1 MKRSIEPSVIEGTVR
16 AQPSKSMM
24 QRAIA
29 AALLNENPV
38 KILNPSFCSDSL
50 AALNVAER
58 LGARILREENSVT
71 VGGGLNPDGTTLH
84 CGESGLCLRMFAPI
98 AALCDREL
106 TLTGEC
112 SLKSRPVTMIVR
124 PLQEL
129 GCRVVTQDGYPPI
142 RVQGPVRGGTA
153 EVDGRISS
161 QFLTGLL
168 IALPMAE
175 GDSRISVRSLASR
188 PYIDMTLKMLEDF
201 QVTVRHDGYG
211 SFFVPGRQKY
221 RGSGYRVEGDWS
233 SASFIMVAAA
243 VGGRVRI
250 TGLDIHSPQADRK
263 ILEALKDAGARL
275 KITADFVEVEKGEL
289 NPFRFDAIDCPDLF
303 PPLVALACHCHG
315 VSRIEGVERLRF
327 KESDRA
333 TALAEEFSAI
343 GAAIEM
349 EKNAMKV
356 TGGKL
361 DGGPVSSHNDHRIAM
376 AAATAAIAAEHAV
389 TIENSESVAK
399 SYPAFFDDLAAIGGR
414 NHE

>member
-1 MKRSIEPSVIEGTVR
+1 MKRSIEPSTIEGSIR

-29 AALLNENPV
+29 AALLNEKPV

-50 AALNVAER
+50 AALRVAEC
-58 LGARILREENSVT
+58 LGALVLREENSVT
-71 VGGGLNPDGTTLH
+71 IGGGLNPKETILH

-129 GCRVVTQDGYPPI
+129 GCRVVTHEGYPPI
-142 RVQGPVRGGTA
+142 RVQGPVRGGNA
-153 EVDGRISS
+153 EVDGSISS

-175 GDSRISVRSLASR
+175 GDFRLSVHSLASR
-188 PYIDMTLKMLEDF
+188 PYIDMTLKMLEEF
-201 QVTVRHDGYG
+201 QVSVRHDGYG
-211 SFFVPGRQKY
+211 TFFVPGRQRY
-221 RGSGYRVEGDWS
+221 QGDAYRVEGDWS

-250 TGLDIHSPQADRK
+250 SGLDVRSPQADRK
-263 ILEALKDAGARL
+263 ILEALTDAGARL
-275 KITADFVEVEKGEL
+275 RITSDFVEIEKEEL
-289 NPFRFDAIDCPDLF
+289 KPFRFDAIDCPDLF
-303 PPLVALACHCHG
+303 PPLVALACYCHG

-327 KESDRA
+327 KESNRA
-333 TALAEEFSAI
+333 TALIREFSAI
-343 GAAIEM
+343 GAAIEI
-349 EKNAMKV
+349 EHNTMKV

-361 DGGPVSSHNDHRIAM
+361 RGGPVSSHNDHRIAM
-376 AAATAAIAAEHAV
+376 AMATAAIAAEHAV

-414 NHE
+414 IHE